1 MDNISVKAEDQ
12 TMLLE
17 EGGQA
22 VVAKPA
28 YTSLTSQIL
37 RFSINY
43 KFTISQHQ
51 NLKALNLWQ
60 KENVGFNRLIFMDQ
74 MLLLENRLTLRAM

>member
-28 YTSLTSQIL
+28 YTSFTSQML
-37 RFSINY
+37 RFSIYY
-43 KFTISQHQ
+43 KFTISQYQ
-51 NLKALNLWQ
+51 NLKALSL
-60 KENVGFNRLIFMDQ
+60 
-74 MLLLENRLTLRAM
+74 